1 MATNTPFGQRLGL
14 VLEGGAM
21 RGRDQMYNTEV
32 CAVEQAAKQGN
43 VFLIRPSKLLH
54 VGRMEHDI
62 EVLNAQYEL
71 GRQDARNQMDAMRE
85 WIER

>member
-1 MATNTPFGQRLGL
+1 MAPFEAMYRKYPAF
-14 VLEGGAM
+14 VEAM

-32 CAVEQAAKQGN
+32 CAVEQAAKQGD

-62 EVLNAQYEL
+62 EVLNTQYEL

-85 WIER
+85 WMER